1 MGKGKTFSL
10 SFSCFDSENGGELV
24 LSIYEDSQGMQLEAA
39 FPQVRQALK
48 DGRRSHK
55 AESTEH
61 LGYKEFTK
69 ISKGGT

>member
-1 MGKGKTFSL
+1 MVFS
-10 SFSCFDSENGGELV
+10 V
-24 LSIYEDSQGMQLEAA
+24 YEDSQGMQLEAA